1 MTLTLTLSSALV
13 AVSRRV
19 RLFFRVLLPKKVF
32 VVLRLSLP
40 RQMLACRHGVVGRRP
55 PVSPGRASVWGTF
68 VPVRVVHGRP
78 VGRRA
83 PAVSGPRAGV
93 PASGTARAEKSLPL
107 GEVVHR
113 HRLCEIGTPQKLR
126 FARPVETNDGIAN
139 VSTRGSPVRAV
150 PSTRTRPRCV
160 VSARP
165 RARAK
170 CGAESKNVP
179 RKKSNVQKNV
189 RASSKP
195 RLRRAPLARIFSKHP
210 SG

>member
-1 MTLTLTLSSALV
+1 LTLTLSSALV

-83 PAVSGPRAGV
+83 